1 MKRNHKLVIITVS
14 LLAISGTLS
23 AQSPSMK
30 GFSADCIKYMSYYQ
44 EDYKAKKYD
53 DALADLQRKLDAA
66 PPKPDDKSKGQCFP
80 EHVYPRNVDVHE
92 TV

>member
-14 LLAISGTLS
+14 LLAISSTLS

-53 DALADLQRKLDAA
+53 AVL
-66 PPKPDDKSKGQCFP
+66 PDGSQ
-80 EHVYPRNVDVHE
+80 
-92 TV
+92 TVLLVPDSQNGSGGLTREYIKVLLLK